1 MIPHAVIWRT
11 VGDATSVLAASFGHV
26 KSWEEALETAR
37 AWMMVAFLWSG
48 FQAMKI
54 AAMPVQM

>member
-1 MIPHAVIWRT
+1 MNFHAVIFRT
-11 VGDATSVLAASFGHV
+11 VSDVAAVLAASFCEA
-26 KSWEEALETAR
+26 KTWSEALDTAQ
-37 AWMMVAFLWSG
+37 AWVMVAFLWSG